1 MRKEKIVINGV
12 KFEKVGGNI
21 HNINTN
27 LKNLY
32 QCYDRPSQAKVGI
45 YNEWVDY
52 ARKVD
57 ASKWGIATYNANVFT
72 FDFCFKYESKKY
84 YAHITPCHNYI
95 VEVLNEK

>member
-1 MRKEKIVINGV
+1 MEKEKYIEIKGV
-12 KFEKVGGNI
+12 KFEKVSGSINI
-21 HNINTN
+21 VNTN
-27 LKNLY
+27 LKTLY

-45 YNEWVDY
+45 YNEWVEY

-72 FDFCFKYESKKY
+72 FDFCFKYEDKKY

-95 VEVLNEK
+95 VEIM